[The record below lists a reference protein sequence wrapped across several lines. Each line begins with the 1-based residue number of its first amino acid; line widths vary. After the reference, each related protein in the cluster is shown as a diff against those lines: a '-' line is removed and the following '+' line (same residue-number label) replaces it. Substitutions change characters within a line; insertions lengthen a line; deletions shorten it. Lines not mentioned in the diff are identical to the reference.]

1 MSAKPYSVV
10 LGAGLM
16 GRLMAHQLS
25 LAGHRVVVHEALGAD
40 AMGSAA
46 RVAAAMLAPLAE
58 SAITEPIVVRMGQ
71 YALNRWPHILSAL
84 SKPVFFQQNGTLIV
98 WHRQDAGE
106 AKRFEQL
113 LINNQKQT
121 PQLPEL
127 QKLGQKEL
135 ALYEP
140 SLSDRFMQALYLPEE
155 GQLDNR
161 QLLDA
166 LLKSLIEQG
175 VEIYWNSLQNPDYF
189 KNLKIQQPD
198 WIIDCRGLGAKP
210 QWSGLRGVRG
220 EVIRLYA
227 PDVQLQRPTR
237 LIHPRYPIYIA
248 PKPDHVYVVGAT
260 EIETDDVSPA
270 SVRSTLELLSAA
282 YSVHPGFGEARIIEN
297 ATQARPTLKDNLP
310 AIQRIGQRVLQI
322 NGLYRH
328 GFLIAPAMMDCA
340 LEIIEHGHSDKANDW
355 GLNIQS
361 AAT

>member
-127 QKLGQKEL
+127 QKLGQKNWL
-135 ALYEP
+135 C
-140 SLSDRFMQALYLPEE
+140 M
-155 GQLDNR
+155 NR
-161 QLLDA
+161 VCRIDLCKHFICPKKA
-166 LLKSLIEQG
+166 
-175 VEIYWNSLQNPDYF
+175 N
-189 KNLKIQQPD
+189 
-198 WIIDCRGLGAKP
+198 WIIDSC
-210 QWSGLRGVRG
+210 SM
-220 EVIRLYA
+220 
-227 PDVQLQRPTR
+227 
-237 LIHPRYPIYIA
+237 HC
-248 PKPDHVYVVGAT
+248 
-260 EIETDDVSPA
+260 
-270 SVRSTLELLSAA
+270 
-282 YSVHPGFGEARIIEN
+282 F
-297 ATQARPTLKDNLP
+297 
-310 AIQRIGQRVLQI
+310 RV
-322 NGLYRH
+322 
-328 GFLIAPAMMDCA
+328 
-340 LEIIEHGHSDKANDW
+340 
-355 GLNIQS
+355 
-361 AAT
+361 